1 MKNPYEVLG
10 VGQDAT
16 KKEIVRGK
24 MKAMKQRLYKLQEI
38 QLAEKQL
45 LSPTKRLV
53 ADFMYPSKIKAKR
66 PKLLRIETKPADIS
80 INDIN
85 ENAFDSTKRNV

>member
-10 VGQDAT
+10 VSQNAT
-16 KKEIVRGK
+16 KKEIINGGMV
-24 MKAMKQRLYKLQEI
+24 AMKQRIYTLQEI
-38 QLAEKQL
+38 QLAQKQL
-45 LSPTKRLV
+45 LNPAKRLV

-66 PKLLRIETKPADIS
+66 PKLLSIDIKPVNIS

-85 ENAFDSTKRNV
+85 ENAFDSLK

>member
-10 VGQDAT
+10 VTQDAT
-16 KKEIVRGK
+16 KKEIIKGK
-24 MKAMKQRLYKLQEI
+24 MTAMKQRIYTLQEI

-45 LSPTKRLV
+45 LNPAKRLV

-66 PKLLRIETKPADIS
+66 PKLLSIDIKPENIS

-85 ENAFDSTKRNV
+85 DNAFDSLK